1 MSARKMPRS
10 SDSSHHGV
18 RARSA
23 LAAACL
29 ALALPGCKKDEP
41 ADTKTA
47 DGKTADGTKTDAKGT
62 STPEKPG
69 TPTDPGTGANP
80 TDQPLSPATQIQRGN
95 VLAHFVV
102 PNGSTLISEV
112 GAQVVPTQ
120 QAAMLNESTLRAMA
134 GGFLGERSKLATNL
148 DLSKPMGCALV
159 DTPATMVPV
168 ACVVGYTGGA
178 AALATDLGSEGK
190 QADAGG
196 HTAKFSVGGQD
207 IFIDDLAGNAVL
219 SNHTEL
225 FEKSKSY
232 LETNIVGRA
241 VVSDLEFVFFPS
253 GLMTRYE
260 AQIAPVLEQ
269 IKKAQPMPTGD
280 NPFAKAMAAYSSNER
295 LVKVFKEMDQF
306 TLTFSLEPIGFVT
319 RTAMFPVAGSDLE
332 KEYKLAAAGA
342 FNAALLDELPKSAF
356 LVAGAASNVHRVM
369 ESPSLADFK
378 NNVVKAYAESLGKD
392 PAATTAA
399 IDAFIAENDKIYG
412 DHAAFAL
419 VHEPGTLGAVVT
431 LAELEAGQSGRDSWK
446 AWSAAF
452 TPETVLGPTGIKK
465 VTWSFQADAATIGGV
480 AVDRWTIE
488 PTEEVKAE
496 MRKEGGEELKTWE
509 PRLGGLKLVI
519 NRIEADGK
527 AAFVIAPGSD
537 DKIVQSVIDAMNGT
551 NALAGDPGLTA
562 ITTRNSGVSGM
573 FAVNVKGGVDWLKEL
588 MPADKA
594 AQIPPNLGNGLDD
607 FFMASSTAA
616 TGSTSGEF
624 VVSQRFIDQIR
635 ALAK

>member
-1 MSARKMPRS
+1 MVM
-10 SDSSHHGV
+10 
-18 RARSA
+18 
-23 LAAACL
+23 AACL

-62 STPEKPG
+62 TAEKPG
-69 TPTDPGTGANP
+69 TPTNPGTGANP
-80 TDQPLSPATQIQRGN
+80 THQPLSPATQIQRGN

-112 GAQVVPTQ
+112 GTQVVPAQ
-120 QAAMLNESTLRAMA
+120 QAAMLNEATLRAMA

-159 DTPATMVPV
+159 DTTATMVPV

-207 IFIDDLAGNAVL
+207 IFIDELAGNAVL

-225 FEKSKSY
+225 FEKSKGY

-241 VVSDLEFVFFPS
+241 VVSDLEFVFFPA
-253 GLMTRYE
+253 GLMARYE
-260 AQIAPVLEQ
+260 AQITPVLEQ

-280 NPFAKAMAAYSSNER
+280 NPFAKAMAAYSSNDR

-306 TLTFSLEPIGFVT
+306 TMTFSLEPIGFVA

-356 LVAGAASNVHRVM
+356 VVAGAASNVHRVM
-369 ESPSLADFK
+369 ESPSLADMK
-378 NNVVKAYAESLGKD
+378 SNIVKAYAESLGKD

-419 VHEPGTLGAVVT
+419 VHEPGTLGGVVT
-431 LAELEAGQSGRDSWK
+431 IAELEAGQSGRESWK

-452 TPETVLGPTGIKK
+452 TPETVLGPTGMKK
-465 VTWSFQADAATIGGV
+465 VTWSFQADAATLGGV

-488 PTEEVKAE
+488 PTEEAKAE
-496 MRKEGGEELKTWE
+496 IRKEGGEELKKWE
-509 PRLGGLKLVI
+509 PRMGGLELVI

-537 DKIVQSVIDAMNGT
+537 DKVVQAAIDAINGT
-551 NALAGDPGLTA
+551 NGLAGDPGLTA
-562 ITTRNSGVSGM
+562 ITTRNRGVSGM
-573 FAVNVKGGVDWLKEL
+573 FAVNVKGGVAWVKEL
-588 MPADKA
+588 LPPDEAGKIPAD
-594 AQIPPNLGNGLDD
+594 LGNGLDD

-616 TGSTSGEF
+616 TGSTSGEL